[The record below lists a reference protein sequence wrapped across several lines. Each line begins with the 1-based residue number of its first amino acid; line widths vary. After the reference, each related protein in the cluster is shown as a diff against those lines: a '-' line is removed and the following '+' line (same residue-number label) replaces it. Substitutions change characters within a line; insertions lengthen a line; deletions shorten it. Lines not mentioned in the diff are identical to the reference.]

1 MRTALLAAIKDVEK
15 AKGKSLPELRANG
28 RVKDPLALLNASS
41 KFAPREDSNATASA
55 FSRIVQAAQQSAY
68 NLRTI

>member
-1 MRTALLAAIKDVEK
+1 MCTALLAAIKDVEK

-41 KFAPREDSNATASA
+41 KFAPREDKATASA